1 MKSDICAGSEELSGG
16 PGPHSAHWDDAWVT
30 PRSCGGQALNPNAAP
45 DADGLETVAP
55 TARTQLLPKVED
67 VELAEDP
74 VEEVKE
80 ASAPWGRF
88 MMLWFCC
95 TLASGILP
103 GQALFAKQFADA
115 GVFSSTCNKD
125 EDTCKDQY
133 LALTGIFSV
142 GQSLAYGFSAPIGLL
157 YDRYGAMVVGTWG
170 ALICAVGLL
179 FVTTSVWGGSNG
191 MDAATS
197 WLFILGVFTC
207 DFGSM
212 LNSFSFMG
220 LIWHFPGRQ
229 TVVIALINATYQA
242 SALLPLLLQAGMD
255 QWHAPLAPFMFCW
268 TVVVFITIYGCYRL
282 IPTQK
287 EYYEQAK
294 KILGLPL
301 PRAPTDMKVCEML
314 KRAMEVLQQKKEEH
328 IFSGIALAIGF
339 ALPGYYASM
348 TAPYGEALFGHK
360 SDGQKLAELNVLC
373 TSVVGLALAPF
384 SGTIGDIFGL
394 EVIIMLFCAIMGV
407 CTITMP
413 MASWPAQAICGGAM
427 ALFISLFTIF
437 ISRYLL
443 MYSPP
448 NRYGAVQGMYTL
460 GVICIATPWSMGGL
474 AATAVLPPG
483 LNAYLIP
490 MMTFGVS
497 GVVGLLLYGAYFRAN
512 PPPAVPPLLPED
524 EAELAKSFGC
534 GTLEQVMEITS
545 LNRTDLLKKMSSTD
559 PQVIQSLMKSIDTE
573 KMMEVMS
580 RRSVDDIADMMETA
594 EDDED
599 EAADAPET
607 PSSPVERLGRWSC

>member
-1 MKSDICAGSEELSGG
+1 MPPIDEDPKSFQ
-16 PGPHSAHWDDAWVT
+16 V
-30 PRSCGGQALNPNAAP
+30 AP

-88 MMLWFCC
+88 MMRGP
-95 TLASGILP
+95 SGREGRPFRAKERLVRAALQKKEC
-103 GQALFAKQFADA
+103 GRQALFAKQFADA

-242 SALLPLLLQAGMD
+242 SALLPLLLQADTWQEHWVEHPG
-255 QWHAPLAPFMFCW
+255 W
-268 TVVVFITIYGCYRL
+268 V
-282 IPTQK
+282 
-287 EYYEQAK
+287 
-294 KILGLPL
+294 
-301 PRAPTDMKVCEML
+301 KV
-314 KRAMEVLQQKKEEH
+314 RN
-328 IFSGIALAIGF
+328 G
-339 ALPGYYASM
+339 
-348 TAPYGEALFGHK
+348 
-360 SDGQKLAELNVLC
+360 
-373 TSVVGLALAPF
+373 
-384 SGTIGDIFGL
+384 
-394 EVIIMLFCAIMGV
+394 
-407 CTITMP
+407 
-413 MASWPAQAICGGAM
+413 W
-427 ALFISLFTIF
+427 
-437 ISRYLL
+437 
-443 MYSPP
+443 
-448 NRYGAVQGMYTL
+448 
-460 GVICIATPWSMGGL
+460 
-474 AATAVLPPG
+474 
-483 LNAYLIP
+483 
-490 MMTFGVS
+490 
-497 GVVGLLLYGAYFRAN
+497 
-512 PPPAVPPLLPED
+512 
-524 EAELAKSFGC
+524 
-534 GTLEQVMEITS
+534 
-545 LNRTDLLKKMSSTD
+545 
-559 PQVIQSLMKSIDTE
+559 
-573 KMMEVMS
+573 
-580 RRSVDDIADMMETA
+580 
-594 EDDED
+594 
-599 EAADAPET
+599 
-607 PSSPVERLGRWSC
+607 